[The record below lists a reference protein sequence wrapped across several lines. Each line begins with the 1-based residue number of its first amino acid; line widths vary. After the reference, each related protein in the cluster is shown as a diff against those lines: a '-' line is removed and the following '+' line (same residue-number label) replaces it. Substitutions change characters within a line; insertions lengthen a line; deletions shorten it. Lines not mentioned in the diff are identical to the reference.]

1 MMELFNIQKNIKQK
15 NIKQKNIKWALATGL
30 LTVGCVSSMV
40 SYGKEMVYQVGPA
53 EADNN
58 VSFTSDAPVELI
70 HGKTHKAAGNISYD
84 DTLKFD
90 ANHPFNIQF
99 DVDLASIDTGIE
111 LRNEHMRDNFLET
124 AKYPKAVYKVTSIL
138 TKAKA
143 PVSSGQKVVLDTIGT
158 LTLHGKSVVKRIP
171 VTVTKRDN
179 NTVRIQATF
188 PVALKDHEIKRPEIV
203 LQKLAD
209 NIFVTVDFLGKAKP

>member
-1 MMELFNIQKNIKQK
+1 MTVELFKNQKNLKRSLV
-15 NIKQKNIKWALATGL
+15 AGL
-30 LTVGCVSSMV
+30 MTMGCLSSLL
-40 SYGKEMVYQVGPA
+40 SYAKETVYQVGPA

-70 HGKTHKAAGNISYD
+70 HGKTHKAAGTISYD
-84 DTLKFD
+84 DSLKFD
-90 ANHPFNIQF
+90 AKHPFNIQF

-138 TKAKA
+138 TKAKT
-143 PVSSGQKVVLDTIGT
+143 PVTPGQKVVLDTVGT
-158 LTLHGKSVVKRIP
+158 LTLHGKSVMKRIP

-209 NIFVTVDFLGKAKP
+209 NIFVSVDFLGKAKP